1 MTADNRSIDQ
11 ATRTPSQFVEYELL
25 LRIISVLL
33 SYKYRIF
40 VFAFLVTGG
49 VIGLSLLVEP
59 RFSASSVVAVNLD
72 DQRGGVSPEPY
83 RGNNTLGVLE
93 YDLIMNQVPTDEKD
107 RHLARLE
114 SYDFLSE
121 FLVHFELLPV
131 IMRDRWDPV
140 AQEWVDGSVPDMRDA
155 VNAFRGGIFSIGKF
169 GSTDMISINVTTHD
183 PALSTQ
189 ISRNI
194 PQFYNIYNR
203 ELELQVLADRRAYL
217 EDRLRQVTSK
227 ETQSSIYRIL
237 ESQISVES
245 LLFARKSFPLET
257 IRPAIEPQFKTY
269 PKRKSWAVLAFV
281 GSVAFSV
288 FAVLFLSVFKA
299 FRADLGRYNRVS
311 TSRMDRLIDDSD
323 EWVDKDQSLQNGRG
337 ENT

>member
-1 MTADNRSIDQ
+1 MAAENKYME
-11 ATRTPSQFVEYELL
+11 RTERVPSQFVEYELL

-40 VFAFLVTGG
+40 LFAFLVTGG
-49 VIGLSLLVEP
+49 VIGLSMLVEP

-114 SYDFLSE
+114 SYDFLSK
-121 FLVHFELLPV
+121 FLLQYELLSV
-131 IMRDRWDPV
+131 IMRDSWDPV
-140 AQEWVDGSVPDMRDA
+140 SKRWLTGSEPDMRDA
-155 VNAFRGGIFSIGKF
+155 VNTFRGSVFSIGKF
-169 GSTDMISINVTTHD
+169 GSTDMISINVTSHD
-183 PALSTQ
+183 PALATQ

-203 ELELQVLADRRAYL
+203 ELELQVLEDRRAYL
-217 EDRLRQVTSK
+217 EERLRQVTSK

-245 LLFARKSFPLET
+245 LLFARKNFPLET
-257 IRPAIEPQFKTY
+257 IRPAIEPQFKSY

-281 GSVAFSV
+281 GSVGFSI
-288 FAVLFLSVFKA
+288 FAVLFLSMFKA
-299 FRADLGRYNRVS
+299 FRADLSRYG
-311 TSRMDRLIDDSD
+311 SRTPSGAGTTESDSD
-323 EWVDKDQSLQNGRG
+323 LWIDEDRPFEPSSGAEK
-337 ENT
+337 

>member
-1 MTADNRSIDQ
+1 MTAENRSADQ
-11 ATRTPSQFVEYELL
+11 TTRSPSQFVEYELL

-40 VFAFLVTGG
+40 VFAFFVTGG
-49 VIGLSLLVEP
+49 VIGLSMLVEP

-93 YDLIMNQVPTDEKD
+93 YDLIMTQVPTDEKD

-114 SYDFLSE
+114 SYDFLSK
-121 FLVHFELLPV
+121 FLVHYALLPE
-131 IMRDRWDPV
+131 IMRDSWDAV
-140 AQEWVDGSVPDMRDA
+140 AQDWIEGTQPDMRDA
-155 VNAFRGGIFSIGKF
+155 VNTFRGGIFSIGKF

-183 PALSTQ
+183 PALSTK
-189 ISRNI
+189 ISRSI
-194 PQFYNIYNR
+194 PEFYNVYNR

-245 LLFARKSFPLET
+245 LLFARKNFPLET
-257 IRPAIEPQFKTY
+257 IRPAIEPQFKAY

-281 GSVAFSV
+281 GSVAFSI
-288 FAVLFLSVFKA
+288 FAVLFLSIFKA
-299 FRADLGRYNRVS
+299 FRADLGRYNRSATTILES
-311 TSRMDRLIDDSD
+311 TVEDSD
-323 EWVDKDQSLQNGRG
+323 EWIDEGQLPQHNRGR
-337 ENT
+337 E